1 MPPLFALHTYKT
13 GVSVLESVNINGV
26 TTLPGSSVTDF
37 TVIGQFSSGSSADLN
52 AYVTSWQVIQGAL
65 FASINSSGH
74 FTAFDVN
81 SHRDVIIQANVTY
94 ETLNFSDVHT
104 VQVTA
109 PTDSDINNVSLLING
124 DLIPTLLSNSVDNP
138 GIMYTSSNVQMNAS
152 GTFNTSV
159 TVNVNEFT
167 TWDITV
173 GGSYASINSSTGVL
187 TIGSNPFSN
196 AVTVRATTT
205 YEGVTMI
212 NTRTLTA
219 YVFGSDTD
227 FDKVSILIAA
237 D

>member
-13 GVSVLESVNINGV
+13 GVSVLESVSINGV

-37 TVIGQFSSGSSADLN
+37 TVNGSFSSGSTADLS

-94 ETLNFSDVHT
+94 EDVDFSDVHT

-109 PTDSDINNVSLLING
+109 PTDSDIVNVSLLING
-124 DLIPTLLSNSVDNP
+124 DLIPTLLSNSVDDP
-138 GIMYTSSNVQMNAS
+138 GVMYTSSNVQMNAS

-167 TWDITV
+167 TWAITV
-173 GGSYASINSSTGVL
+173 GGSYASINSSTGIL
-187 TIGSNPFSN
+187 TIGSTPF
-196 AVTVRATTT
+196 AGTVTVQATTI
-205 YEGVTMI
+205 YEGVTMV
-212 NTRTLTA
+212 NTRNLTA
-219 YVFGSDTD
+219 YVFGSDTN
-227 FDKVSILIAA
+227 FNNVSILIAA